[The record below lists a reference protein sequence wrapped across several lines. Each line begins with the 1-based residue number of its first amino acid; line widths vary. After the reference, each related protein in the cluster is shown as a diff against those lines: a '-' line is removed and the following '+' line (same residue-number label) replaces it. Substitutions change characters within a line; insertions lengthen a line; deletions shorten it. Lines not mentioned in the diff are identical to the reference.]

1 MDNNIKPSPD
11 LKEAKRHFS
20 RIGVAATVMLLL
32 MIAVAQIIYSLAY
45 THAPDIAQKEWFSWA
60 VSSVTMYIIAM
71 PAFLIIM
78 QRIPSTKPK
87 KSDMGGRRWFVL
99 IAVSA
104 TVMYLGSYASNVLMS
119 IIAGFTGIMPEN
131 TVTQTLVNSNPIIR
145 LALVGIVAPVLE
157 ELIFRKALLDRTRVY
172 GEKTALIFSA
182 LVFAL
187 FHGNFYQFFYAF
199 GLGIVLGYV
208 YLRTGRIRNTIFL
221 HMGINLLNG
230 VLMSWLIQ
238 KLTVVL
244 PEELL
249 NSSGIQEI
257 LSNFT
262 GDRIEEL
269 SEALAPALPYMAIM
283 SVYSMALFALS
294 IIGFVLMISKRKKIR
309 LERAERELPRE
320 AVGGVVYMN
329 AGIVALITVC
339 AVVMVLS
346 LM

>member
-20 RIGVAATVMLLL
+20 RIGIAATVMLLL
-32 MIAVAQIIYSLAY
+32 MIAVAQLIYSLAFTY
-45 THAPDIAQKEWFSWA
+45 APELAQSEWFSWA
-60 VSSVTMYIIAM
+60 VSSFTMYLIAM
-71 PAFLIIM
+71 PVFLIIL
-78 QRIPSTKPK
+78 RKIPGTTPK
-87 KSDMGGRRWFVL
+87 KGEMGRGKWFVL

-104 TVMYLGSYASNVLMS
+104 TVMYLGSYASNILMS
-119 IIAGFTGIMPEN
+119 IIAAFTGIIPED
-131 TVTQTLVNSNPIIR
+131 TVTKTLVNSNPIIS

-230 VLMSWLIQ
+230 VMMSWLIQ
-238 KLTVVL
+238 KLTASL

-249 NSSGIQEI
+249 NSSGIQDI

-262 GDRIEEL
+262 GDKIEGL
-269 SEALAPALPYMAIM
+269 SEALASVLPFLAIM
-283 SVYSMALFALS
+283 SFYSMALFALS
-294 IIGFVLMISKRKKIR
+294 IIGLVLMISNRKNIR
-309 LERAERELPRE
+309 FEQAGRELPRE
-320 AVGGVVYMN
+320 AIGGVVYMN
-329 AGIVALITVC
+329 AGIVVLITVC

-346 LM
+346 LV